1 MKKIE
6 SLYSYLYKKTNG
18 IYAVKYKFHKK
29 DGYKYA
35 SLGTR
40 NKREAEKKKR
50 SFDLNLSKT
59 IENIADNN
67 IDDRLVELA
76 GVLLKKM
83 TSGGMDDRWLVN
95 FARKAHHIQSGG
107 TSTTKDYTLSEWIDA
122 YLEKQRRG
130 VKPQTHERYI
140 SYALPLK
147 GLRCDRLGRK
157 KGESSTLEV
166 TDSKVEKI
174 SKKPLHLLE
183 ASDIRAIEEHLAK
196 GGRRATTLNQSV
208 AILKRSLRQASKDEL
223 THKDLSINIDY
234 FKKTDSY
241 KRGTYTDEEV
251 EALLKEAKGAW
262 IGVILTG
269 IETGLRATNCHELK
283 WEDVNLEERKIG
295 LIPVKRRKGAEDE
308 GWLELPIPENGRL
321 LPHLKSLAITAG
333 ENRSGYIFSTAKL
346 EEETRSRGFRKLRE
360 ASGVPRYTTIKKA
373 QYKRDFHSL
382 RHYHNTLMR
391 QTGASAE
398 ECMHQLGHAKLE
410 TNLKYNHDQAFDKR
424 KGLLEEAF
432 A

>member
-29 DGYKYA
+29 DGYKNT

-40 NKREAEKKKR
+40 NKRKAEKKKR
-50 SFDLNLSKT
+50 AFDLNLSKT

-95 FARKAHHIQSGG
+95 FARKAHHIQSGRASAV
-107 TSTTKDYTLSEWIDA
+107 TEYTLYEWIEHYVETQSRD
-122 YLEKQRRG
+122 
-130 VKPQTHERYI
+130 VKPQSLIRLRTYSRLVAGVTHSR
-140 SYALPLK
+140 K
-147 GLRCDRLGRK
+147 GVK
-157 KGESSTLEV
+157 KGQPSNV
-166 TDSKVEKI
+166 IVKDKVLYEI
-174 SKKPLHLLE
+174 SQKPLHLLE
-183 ASDIRAIEEHLAK
+183 ASDIRTIEEHLSLGNA
-196 GGRRATTLNQSV
+196 RASTLNQSV
-208 AILKRSLRQASKDEL
+208 AILKRALRQASKDEL
-223 THKDLSINIDY
+223 THKDLSLNIDCA
-234 FKKTDSY
+234 KRIDSY
-241 KRGTYTDEEV
+241 KRGTYTKEEV
-251 EALLKEAKGAW
+251 EAILKESKGCW
-262 IGVILTG
+262 KGVILTA

-295 LIPVKRRKGAEDE
+295 LIPVKRRKGTEDE

-321 LPHLKSLAITAG
+321 LPLLESLAITAG
-333 ENRSGYIFSTAKL
+333 ENRSGHIFSTAKL
-346 EEETRSRGFRKLRE
+346 AKESRSRAFKKIRE
-360 ASGVPRYTTIKKA
+360 DAGVSYHTTIKKV

-391 QTGASAE
+391 QMGASAE
-398 ECMHQLGHAKLE
+398 ECMRQLGHANLD
-410 TNLKYNHDQAFDKR
+410 TNLKYNHDEAFDKR
-424 KGLLEEAF
+424 KDLLEKAF